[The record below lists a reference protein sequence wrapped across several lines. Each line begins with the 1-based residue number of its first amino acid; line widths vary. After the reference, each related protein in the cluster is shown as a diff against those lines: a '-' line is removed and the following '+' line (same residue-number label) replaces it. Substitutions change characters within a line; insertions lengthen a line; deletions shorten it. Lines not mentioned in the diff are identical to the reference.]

1 MAEGGY
7 WMIRTIRSGR
17 VIEKSQF
24 YVGERKPRAKRRKGN
39 SSAKKKDGNAM
50 SAVRRY
56 ARLMNCN
63 FAAGA
68 GMLLTL
74 HYDAEHLPADK
85 AAAEREL
92 ENFWRRLGYRL
103 KKAGCE
109 LKATGIT
116 SELDGETGER
126 VRLHHHLVISREG
139 VTVTRNERGELRAL
153 VGGVELREVWKL
165 GGVDIERI
173 SEGQEDLTGIAV
185 YFLGQVE
192 AGEDE
197 KRWKSTRNLKKPVI
211 ESERVCA
218 MSRVLRAPGGATVS
232 EVGHYDEANG
242 SHYIRYIRRPRQ
254 KVGGSKEM
262 ELARGELDEA
272 PPETGGGR

>member
-1 MAEGGY
+1 MAGGGY
-7 WMIRTIRSGR
+7 WMIRTLRSGR

-24 YVGERKPRAKRRKGN
+24 YVGERKPRAKRRKGG
-39 SSAKKKDGNAM
+39 SSAKKRDSNAM

-56 ARLMNCN
+56 ARTLNCN

-68 GMLLTL
+68 GLLLTL
-74 HYDAEHLPADK
+74 HYDAAHLPADK

-103 KKAGCE
+103 KKAGYE
-109 LKATGIT
+109 LRATGIT

-139 VTVTRNERGELRAL
+139 VTVTRNGRGELCAL
-153 VGGVELREVWKL
+153 AGGVDLREIWKL
-165 GGVDIERI
+165 GGVDVERI
-173 SEGQEDLTGIAV
+173 SEAQEDITSIAV
-185 YFLGQVE
+185 YFLKQVE
-192 AGEDE
+192 TADDE
-197 KRWKSTRNLKKPVI
+197 KRWKSTRNLKKPVV
-211 ESERVCA
+211 ESERVSA
-218 MSRVLRAPGGATVS
+218 VSRVLRAPGGATVS

-262 ELARGELDEA
+262 ALAMRET

>member
-1 MAEGGY
+1 
-7 WMIRTIRSGR
+7 MIRTIRSGR

-24 YVGERKPRAKRRKGN
+24 YVGERRPRAKRKKGS
-39 SSAKKKDGNAM
+39 SSAKKRDSNAM

-68 GMLLTL
+68 GILLTL
-74 HYDAEHLPADK
+74 HYDAVHLPADK
-85 AAAEREL
+85 TAAEREL

-139 VTVTRNERGELRAL
+139 VTVTRNEKGELCAL
-153 VGGVELREVWKL
+153 VGGVDLREVWKL
-165 GGVDIERI
+165 GGIDIERI

-211 ESERVCA
+211 ESERVSA

-254 KVGGSKEM
+254 KVGGSREM
-262 ELARGELDEA
+262 ALARGELDEA